1 VQTTLGKEDN
11 HRFLEHFRYV
21 VIASQLLVDT
31 TAPSNHRLSSSFPA
45 AATFPPQPAP
55 STSISNASL
64 GPGGILLAAVAASP
78 ILYILRSI
86 RTGWSSGISWI
97 AISLLCCAVAVVGS
111 LLYAYARR
119 QWLKS
124 LRRQAVLAASA
135 FVAAMQDYET
145 TAASLLTFV
154 QEVELVSKGYRL

>member
-31 TAPSNHRLSSSFPA
+31 TAPSSHRLSASFPGSS
-45 AATFPPQPAP
+45 FPPQPVP
-55 STSISNASL
+55 STSISSASF

-86 RTGWSSGISWI
+86 RTGWSSGISLV
-97 AISLLCCAVAVVGS
+97 ALLLLSCAVAVVGS

-119 QWLKS
+119 QWLKN
-124 LRRQAVLAASA
+124 LRRQAVLAASK

-145 TAASLLTFV
+145 AAAALLTFV